1 MTPSYVWPEMH
12 LGTIAGTRIF
22 ITRSEEDCVADPR
35 GEAAEA
41 VMCTAA
47 IWPHSEWVTNRAI
60 CAVMDAAYPG
70 TKTTVEGRR
79 KKAVLPAYGG
89 HFEREAE
96 EALGVS
102 PEQTTAALV
111 TLRRVQVGDDR

>member
-12 LGTIAGTRIF
+12 LGTIAGTHIF
-22 ITRSEEDCVADPR
+22 ITRGEEDCGPDPR

-47 IWPHSEWVTNRAI
+47 IWPRSEWVTNRAI
-60 CAVMDAAYPG
+60 CAVMDATYPG
-70 TKTTVEGRR
+70 TKTTVESRR
-79 KKAVLPAYGG
+79 KKEKLPAYGG

-96 EALGVS
+96 QTLGVS

-111 TLRRVQVGDDR
+111 TLRRVQVGDAR